1 MCGGVGEF
9 TAIFILVCKSWIS
22 AERVQ
27 YLTREWEQ
35 GYYLWDLLMQQRIAL
50 NVRVEYQLEKDI
62 YIVGF
67 VVGFILAD
75 SSPPPNIAWET
86 VKHIDGDATRSSI

>member
-1 MCGGVGEF
+1 
-9 TAIFILVCKSWIS
+9 
-22 AERVQ
+22 
-27 YLTREWEQ
+27 
-35 GYYLWDLLMQQRIAL
+35 MQQRIAL

-75 SSPPPNIAWET
+75 SSPPPNIA
-86 VKHIDGDATRSSI
+86 